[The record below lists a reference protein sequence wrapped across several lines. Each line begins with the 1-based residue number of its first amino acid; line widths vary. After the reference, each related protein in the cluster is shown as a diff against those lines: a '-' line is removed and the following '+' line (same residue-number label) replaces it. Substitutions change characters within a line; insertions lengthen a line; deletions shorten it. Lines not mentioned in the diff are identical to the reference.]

1 MTSPG
6 STSLTSLWRDR
17 APIETD
23 EHLEERY
30 DDLVVGAGLTGL
42 VAALLLAR
50 AGRHVA
56 VAEAREV
63 GAVTTGNTTGKVSLL
78 HLFFI
83 WVRWTLPRFRYDQL
97 MRLGWVFFF
106 EIALVN
112 IFIAALIV
120 AYMPQ

>member
-78 HLFFI
+78 QG
-83 WVRWTLPRFRYDQL
+83 T
-97 MRLGWVFFF
+97 RLSHILQRQSDRVGR
-106 EIALVN
+106 
-112 IFIAALIV
+112 
-120 AYMPQ
+120 AYVEANREGMVGLLR